1 MDTTDIASASEIT
14 IFGWMVLIVA
24 AIILLFI
31 VIRKLRHDKRFK
43 LSRLTVRSKISATD
57 DTVEQ
62 SLVDVSRQEYESSFL
77 KYSEAFNQH
86 VDVRKQT
93 NALLKKLESS
103 TVYTFK
109 IIEKGKSLCKQP
121 YDKHELEQKLNSY
134 NFIPNELYPLKR
146 ISKYYMKPIVAL
158 IIGSIV
164 GGILVM
170 AGLGLVSMLGSA
182 STGASLQSLS
192 GAAETNATLAW
203 FGGGSLASG
212 GDGIDGGII
221 TLMTIFFSPVI
232 FLLFLSIN
240 GREKNIQKF
249 KSETKKLDYDSV
261 QLKNS
266 NQLIESEIAHIQTHY
281 QYIEE
286 SYKNICKLIYPKGNI
301 TRVSRGL
308 LSIINKDHYSKEEAN
323 AIDKLAQAIYYVDK
337 TSSGKK

>member
-1 MDTTDIASASEIT
+1 MDTTDIASTPEVS
-14 IFGWMVLIVA
+14 IFGWIVLIVGP
-24 AIILLFI
+24 IILLFV

-62 SLVDVSRQEYESSFL
+62 SSVDLSRQEYESSL
-77 KYSEAFNQH
+77 SKYSEAFNQH
-86 VDVRKQT
+86 VGVRKQT
-93 NALLKKLESS
+93 NALLKKLEST

-109 IIEKGKSLCKQP
+109 VIEKGKSLCKQP
-121 YDKHELEQKLNSY
+121 YDEHELEQKLNSY
-134 NFIPNELYPLKR
+134 NFIPDELYPLKR
-146 ISKYYMKPIVAL
+146 VSKYYMKPIVAL
-158 IIGSIV
+158 ILGSIV

-182 STGASLQSLS
+182 STGTSLQSLS

-221 TLMTIFFSPVI
+221 ALVTIFFSPVI
-232 FLLFLSIN
+232 VLLFLSIN

-249 KSETKKLDYDSV
+249 KSETKKLDYDNV
-261 QLKNS
+261 QLRNS
-266 NQLIESEIAHIQTHY
+266 NQLIESEIAYIQTHY

-286 SYKNICKLIYPKGNI
+286 SYKDICKLIYPKGNI

-308 LSIINKDHYSKEEAN
+308 SSIINKDRYSKEEAN
-323 AIDKLAQAIYYVDK
+323 AIDKLTQAIYYVDK
-337 TSSGKK
+337 TSSRMK